1 MSTAQIASK
10 VEKAFREIGLTE
22 YETMAYIS
30 LVKTG
35 EMTANDISSTTT
47 IPYSKVY
54 TVLDALEKK
63 GWVEEKGGRPRRYY
77 PKSPIESMRT
87 EKIRQEKRF
96 EGNRNLIVSELQ
108 ALYEHREIKEK
119 PEIWIIRGE
128 ENMVSKIRDVLENAK
143 KELMVALP
151 VVSQDL
157 LRQFTPSLQEMLN
170 KRISL
175 QLLTTR
181 KAYSTI
187 PDFLVGMAEVRLRDD
202 MFGGGIMADGIET
215 LLFLSQDTAGEENL
229 AIWSD
234 HIGLN
239 MVSKEYFKHLWETS
253 EKV

>member
-157 LRQFTPSLQEMLN
+157 LRTFTPGLQ
-170 KRISL
+170 
-175 QLLTTR
+175 
-181 KAYSTI
+181 
-187 PDFLVGMAEVRLRDD
+187 
-202 MFGGGIMADGIET
+202 
-215 LLFLSQDTAGEENL
+215 
-229 AIWSD
+229 
-234 HIGLN
+234 
-239 MVSKEYFKHLWETS
+239 
-253 EKV
+253 